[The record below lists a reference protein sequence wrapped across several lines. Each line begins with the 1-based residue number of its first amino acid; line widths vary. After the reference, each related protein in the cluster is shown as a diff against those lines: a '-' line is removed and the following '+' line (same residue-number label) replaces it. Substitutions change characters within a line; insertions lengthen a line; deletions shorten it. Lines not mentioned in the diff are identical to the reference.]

1 MRRKTTAR
9 NKHGRKLK
17 KYKKK
22 NTRRPQTK
30 YKEYT
35 KTSKYQSTG
44 RTSPLGICQSRV
56 SPKTNG
62 KERASSLKTS
72 RQRLPWHHHH
82 LHDNNTDTH
91 THTHTNPNEKER
103 ASSSKMNQQI
113 TLAEPFARQKN
124 NNNKNQLKTNINNE
138 KERASPLKISQQ
150 RDSLGRTTCMTRR
163 RKSKICT
170 QRSTDCLFCSL
181 GSLSRTTWY
190 MLMLLP
196 IRARN
201 CKIKNGQNHL
211 VFVSLFFQS
220 PDEPF
225 LPFCFLF

>member
-17 KYKKK
+17 KYNKK

-56 SPKTNG
+56 SQKTNG

-91 THTHTNPNEKER
+91 THTQTLMKRKE
-103 ASSSKMNQQI
+103 
-113 TLAEPFARQKN
+113 PHH
-124 NNNKNQLKTNINNE
+124 
-138 KERASPLKISQQ
+138 Q
-150 RDSLGRTTCMTRR
+150 RWT
-163 RKSKICT
+163 
-170 QRSTDCLFCSL
+170 
-181 GSLSRTTWY
+181 SR
-190 MLMLLP
+190 LP
-196 IRARN
+196 W
-201 CKIKNGQNHL
+201 QNHL
-211 VFVSLFFQS
+211 HDKKTTTTKINWKPTSTMKRK
-220 PDEPF
+220 EPHHWR
-225 LPFCFLF
+225 

>member
-1 MRRKTTAR
+1 MTT
-9 NKHGRKLK
+9 
-17 KYKKK
+17 
-22 NTRRPQTK
+22 TQ
-30 YKEYT
+30 
-35 KTSKYQSTG
+35 
-44 RTSPLGICQSRV
+44 
-56 SPKTNG
+56 
-62 KERASSLKTS
+62 
-72 RQRLPWHHHH
+72 
-82 LHDNNTDTH
+82 TH

-211 VFVSLFFQS
+211 VFLSLFFKV
-220 PDEPF
+220 
-225 LPFCFLF
+225 LMNLFYPSAFYFNSNHRQHLNDPKHNLACSFSTTCQHILNITMVMSLHITKSIK